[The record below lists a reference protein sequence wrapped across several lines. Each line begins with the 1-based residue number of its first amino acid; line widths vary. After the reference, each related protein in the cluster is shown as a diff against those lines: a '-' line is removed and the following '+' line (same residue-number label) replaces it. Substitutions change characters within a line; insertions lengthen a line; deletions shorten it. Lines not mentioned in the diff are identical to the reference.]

1 MIRGIV
7 KNCHV
12 EGQTTDSRHDG
23 SGEEAISID
32 HCQGCVFNLNLKKN
46 IVFAPSLM

>member
-1 MIRGIV
+1 MIKGIV

-23 SGEEAISID
+23 SGEEAVSTD
-32 HCQGCVFNLNLKKN
+32 RCQVCIFILNLKKKKL
-46 IVFAPSLM
+46 FLLLA

>member
-1 MIRGIV
+1 MIKGIV

-12 EGQTTDSRHDG
+12 EGQTPDSRHDG

-32 HCQGCVFNLNLKKN
+32 RCQVCICNLNLKTL
-46 IVFAPSLM
+46 FLLLA